1 MKRNGHWEIKSSEV
15 KYHNDWIAVREDEII
30 RPSGVTDKFNVV
42 TMTSGVTAL
51 ALDSEGFAY
60 LIREHRYA
68 IERYSVEASSGG
80 IEPGEA
86 PLQAAKREL
95 KEETGLTS
103 SKWTDLGAVDP
114 FTAIIDSRDHMF
126 LAEDVTQGERSLEA
140 DERIEVVKVRFEE
153 AVEMVLSGEIT
164 HGASAVAILKT
175 KLLRDRL
182 E

>member
-15 KYHNDWIAVREDEII
+15 KYRNDWISVREDEIL
-30 RPSGVTDKFNVV
+30 RPSGATDKFNVV
-42 TMTSGVTAL
+42 TMTPGVTAL
-51 ALDSEGFAY
+51 ALDHEGFAY

-80 IEPGEA
+80 IEPGES

-95 KEETGLTS
+95 KEETGLSS

-126 LAEDVTQGERSLEA
+126 LAEDVLQGERNLEA
-140 DERIEVVKVRFEE
+140 DERIEVVKIPFEA
-153 AVEMVLSGEIT
+153 AVEMVVSGEIT

-175 KLLRDRL
+175 KIMRERL